1 MAPAKGKE
9 TVLELCTSTITLG
22 SSIAVHLLDYLS
34 IVKDP
39 PYVSQCVTM
48 LLNPLARLTESHLDR
63 VPVSTLVSLV
73 A

>member
-9 TVLELCTSTITLG
+9 TLLELCTNTITLG

-39 PYVSQCVTM
+39 PYV
-48 LLNPLARLTESHLDR
+48 NRWIER
-63 VPVSTLVSLV
+63 SLEPR
-73 A
+73 AP